1 MQGSFAQIRGPA
13 GNPRH
18 IGLCETLGL
27 EAVFGLQP
35 AVAQTTPGSPDQE
48 DHMRL
53 ILAFA
58 VGLLL
63 AGGSASAAP
72 QFTMPNETAIG
83 TASSLHLVAG
93 GCGIGFHRQSWR
105 DRYGRWHVR
114 CVPNR

>member
-1 MQGSFAQIRGPA
+1 MQGSFAQIRGLA

-18 IGLCETLGL
+18 IGLCETFSL
-27 EAVFGLQP
+27 EAVFSLQP
-35 AVAQTTPGSPDQE
+35 AVAQATPGSPDQE

-63 AGGSASAAP
+63 AGGSAVAAP
-72 QFTMPNETAIG
+72 QFATPNQTELG

-93 GCGIGFHRQSWR
+93 GCGPGFHRQGWR